1 MNRPAKQVLR
11 PFWCVATERQANARY
26 QVIIWDTYAPHPQQ
40 RHHPPP
46 SPPPPSLSKLR
57 PQSILRLP
65 LTKPIPPLI
74 PPRLPASLP
83 LILQTRLTLGQ
94 LIPTGPMVVD
104 AAVIV
109 GEERRA
115 PTHGA
120 GGTRHGRRGH
130 AKVVDGIVRRVVV
143 VVVLRDGEGLCAL
156 ERLDPLIGFALGAFG
171 FFKGVVGAV
180 LVGG

>member
-1 MNRPAKQVLR
+1 MPLTPSND
-11 PFWCVATERQANARY
+11 
-26 QVIIWDTYAPHPQQ
+26 I
-40 RHHPPP
+40 HPPP
-46 SPPPPSLSKLR
+46 PHPPPSLSKLR

-94 LIPTGPMVVD
+94 LIPTGPMLVD

-120 GGTRHGRRGH
+120 GRTRHG
-130 AKVVDGIVRRVVV
+130 
-143 VVVLRDGEGLCAL
+143 
-156 ERLDPLIGFALGAFG
+156 
-171 FFKGVVGAV
+171 
-180 LVGG
+180 